1 MLFRYLFEI
10 LRGRWL
16 LVVVPVVGCLL
27 GGVYVLAVSP
37 PRYQATARVSLDY
50 IKSDPDLQ
58 LSKKMGEAYVNTQM
72 QMIRDYQVAIPAA
85 EALGLLEDIDIQT
98 AFAAETG
105 ATPDDFPRWVARR
118 IMPGIVVK
126 PFEDSNI
133 LEISYVTSTPE
144 SAIHYAEALRAAY
157 IRATVEARRQGSAA
171 AADVLARRAEENA
184 KNLLALQTAL
194 REIENEAGVLPAV
207 EARRLTDMVAKRQ
220 GGSYVAMPSRSRLPG
235 RLAEAEATLAEA
247 ERVLGPNNPN
257 LARLRAARDAAKLQ
271 VEAERGAI
279 ASSTNIDSMIERSR
293 QSAIEAQKDRVL
305 SQRQL
310 ALEVRLLQDE
320 IEARSVIVKAMN
332 AQVAQLRV
340 LATSQDV
347 NLTPIGAAT
356 PKSGPVFP
364 KPELI
369 LGGTGSIGLA
379 IGVLLAILT
388 ELLNRRL
395 RFAYQLDASAGAM
408 LIGVTPSMH
417 RRVRPRWSWRGR
429 RLGNAIAAQ

>member
-1 MLFRYLFEI
+1 
-10 LRGRWL
+10 
-16 LVVVPVVGCLL
+16 
-27 GGVYVLAVSP
+27 
-37 PRYQATARVSLDY
+37 
-50 IKSDPDLQ
+50 
-58 LSKKMGEAYVNTQM
+58 
-72 QMIRDYQVAIPAA
+72 
-85 EALGLLEDIDIQT
+85 
-98 AFAAETG
+98 
-105 ATPDDFPRWVARR
+105 
-118 IMPGIVVK
+118 
-126 PFEDSNI
+126 
-133 LEISYVTSTPE
+133 
-144 SAIHYAEALRAAY
+144 
-157 IRATVEARRQGSAA
+157 
-171 AADVLARRAEENA
+171 
-184 KNLLALQTAL
+184 
-194 REIENEAGVLPAV
+194 V

-235 RLAEAEATLAEA
+235 RLAEAEATLAEG

-257 LARLRAARDAAKLQ
+257 LARFRAARDAAKLQ

-279 ASSTNIDSMIERSR
+279 ASSTNIDAMIERSR
-293 QSAIEAQKDRVL
+293 QSAIEAQKERVL

-320 IEARSVIVKAMN
+320 IEARSMIVKAMN
-332 AQVAQLRV
+332 ARVAQLRV
-340 LATSQDV
+340 QATSQDV

-395 RFAYQLDASAGAM
+395 RFAYQLDASAGAT

-417 RRVRPRWSWRGR
+417 RSVRPGWWWRGR